1 MTNTGTSNGNAARF
15 PRAMFIVALMLTLGA
30 AVAVLQTSMP
40 VREAFG
46 LEPIIDGLPPRTLWT
61 LDLPDGSSDG
71 GPGWLASAAA
81 HSRHESTIVRTF
93 GTGTQRARLVPLT
106 ESSPAPDGPPTND
119 TTASMEPVVAAAD
132 IVESYDSFAE

>member
-1 MTNTGTSNGNAARF
+1 MTNTGISTSNAARF

-71 GPGWLASAAA
+71 GPVWLASAAA

-93 GTGTQRARLVPLT
+93 GTGTQRA
-106 ESSPAPDGPPTND
+106 PAP
-119 TTASMEPVVAAAD
+119 AD
-132 IVESYDSFAE
+132 RVLARAGGSPDE